1 MPLETIGSITPI
13 VDGFG
18 QDLNILSM
26 GMILNLTSI
35 HLPWVDG
42 FTFTQQ
48 TDFMTTNPTVVHIWI
63 NLITCLI
70 NF

>member
-18 QDLNILSM
+18 QGLTILSM
-26 GMILNLTSI
+26 GMIPNLTSI

-42 FTFTQQ
+42 FTFTQA
-48 TDFMTTNPTVVHIWI
+48 TDFMTTKPMEVHI
-63 NLITCLI
+63 
-70 NF
+70 

>member
-1 MPLETIGSITPI
+1 MPLETIGSITTI

-18 QDLNILSM
+18 QDLTILSM

-42 FTFTQQ
+42 FTFTQPM
-48 TDFMTTNPTVVHIWI
+48 DFMTTKPMEVHI
-63 NLITCLI
+63 
-70 NF
+70 